1 MATLRGAR
9 ILVVDDDPDTLEVEC
24 AVLEQH
30 GCTLICVENV
40 EAALAALKEQPAD
53 LVITD
58 CAMPGEDGFD
68 LIHRIRNH
76 REFDGIPALMVTA
89 HCDAVLRKQAL
100 DEGFAAV
107 LSKPVDPRR
116 LVETVQRL
124 LPEGGGS
131 RRSGDGQ

>member
-30 GCTLICVENV
+30 GCTLICVESV
-40 EAALAALKEQPAD
+40 EAALAALKEHPAD

-68 LIHRIRNH
+68 LIHRIRKQP
-76 REFDGIPALMVTA
+76 ELDGMPTLMVTA
-89 HCDAVLRKQAL
+89 HCDAALRRQAMA
-100 DEGFAAV
+100 EGFADV
-107 LSKPVDPRR
+107 LSKPVDPSR
-116 LVETVQRL
+116 LIQAVEQL
-124 LPEGGGS
+124 L
-131 RRSGDGQ
+131 Q

>member
-30 GCTLICVENV
+30 GCKLTCVETV

-58 CAMPGEDGFD
+58 FAMPGENGFD
-68 LIHRIRNH
+68 LLHRIRDH
-76 REFDGIPALMVTA
+76 SEFAAIPALMVTA
-89 HCDAVLRKQAL
+89 HCDAALRRQAL

-107 LSKPVDPRR
+107 LSKPVDPTR
-116 LVETVQRL
+116 LIEAVEQL
-124 LPEGGGS
+124 LP
-131 RRSGDGQ
+131 

>member
-30 GCTLICVENV
+30 GCTLVCVENV
-40 EAALAALKEQPAD
+40 DAALASLKEQPAD

-76 REFDGIPALMVTA
+76 PEFDGIPTVMVTA
-89 HCDAVLRKQAL
+89 HCDAALRKQAL
-100 DEGFAAV
+100 QEGFAAV
-107 LSKPVDPRR
+107 LNKPVEPSR
-116 LVETVQRL
+116 LIEAVQRL
-124 LPEGGGS
+124 LPERPAS
-131 RRSGDGQ
+131 QPPDAQ